1 MNRLLVMLSLIALVF
16 RPAISLACQPMNA
29 SELQDKLK
37 REPVAQL
44 VFFASWCS
52 SCKEH
57 LTPDYAAKSL
67 FIAIFDENE
76 AATKAF
82 RAFLGEAHRQLCV
95 WDKDGSIAAH
105 YAVKSLPALRTLGDA
120 AK

>member
-1 MNRLLVMLSLIALVF
+1 MKRLFVILSLIALFFKPTV
-16 RPAISLACQPMNA
+16 SLACQPMNA

-52 SCKEH
+52 SCKQH
-57 LTPDYAAKSL
+57 LTEAYAAKSL
-67 FIAIFDENE
+67 FIAIFDQNE

-82 RAFLGEAHRQLCV
+82 QAFLGEAHRQLCV

-105 YAVKSLPALRTLGDA
+105 YAVKSLPALRALGEA
-120 AK
+120 Q